1 VKEPINVGDQFG
13 QLTVLQVSPLHL
25 MCVCGTEVTKYKVSH
40 LHASRHV
47 KSCGC
52 MRRSA
57 TEDWEGQIH
66 GDIKILSCMD
76 PGEKVRFRFYRV
88 ECMKCGTLSTMGRE
102 TVGTAH
108 TRKYGCTGCIEKRH
122 KGRER
127 TTNAR
132 IYLEPVIDAQLR
144 THCNSKGLTYT
155 GFIKAAIATM
165 LVEPMSYDDIP
176 DHRATYGRFGSHSFS
191 VPLTVKDKKKL
202 KAKADELGLRMS
214 RTNSKLIRFAVSQAC
229 ARASSSDAAPKAQ

>member
-1 VKEPINVGDQFG
+1 MKNPINVGDQFG
-13 QLTVLQVSPLHL
+13 QLTVLQVYPLRMICL
-25 MCVCGTEVTKYKVSH
+25 CGTEVTKYKASH
-40 LHASRHV
+40 VNGVRQV

-57 TEDWEGQIH
+57 TEDWESQIH
-66 GDIKILSCMD
+66 GDIKVLSCLD

-88 ECMKCGTLSTMGRE
+88 ECLKCGTLSTMGRE

-122 KGRER
+122 KGKER

-155 GFIKAAIATM
+155 GFIKGAMYTM
-165 LVEPMSYDDIP
+165 LEQPMTPADIP

-202 KAKADELGLRMS
+202 KAKAAELGLRMS

-229 ARASSSDAAPKAQ
+229 ALASSSEAPTAQ